1 MGKSNVV
8 IDVSEL
14 KKLKSKLESLDTK
27 KLIEGIVKKVASRH
41 KATIIKNTPVDTGAL
56 RRSWNVEIRENPQGY
71 LVTINTDLEYA
82 LYVENGHRVMRNEE
96 QIGFVKGQFFIKR
109 SEINTKGKIDKIV
122 NTELRKVLKGV
133 FE

>member
-27 KLIEGIVKKVASRH
+27 KLLEKTVKRVAQQHLR
-41 KATIIKNTPVDTGAL
+41 TIIKNTPVDSGAL

-71 LVTINTDLEYA
+71 LVTINTDLKYA
-82 LYVENGHRVMRNEE
+82 LYVESGHRIMRNGE
-96 QIGFVKGQFFIKR
+96 QVGFVRGQFFIKR